1 MKILFVTDLYPIGE
15 ENIAKALFYFV
26 QEWQKQG
33 HEVEIVRSNFIL
45 NTLLRNRKIIEE
57 KIYYE
62 QNTKI
67 YNLNFHTP
75 FWFNVYNKLPKD
87 FSLKNYD
94 VIISHMPCGS
104 LMANKLLKRD
114 KIKYICGVHCSDIVV
129 LKDFKYLFF
138 KNKLS
143 KAYKNADKIAA
154 RSPILQS
161 EIEEII
167 PETKNKTFVAY
178 SGIKEEF
185 IEKDYEAKTFDKN
198 EIKISTVASLIKRK
212 NIDIILKALSM
223 LSINFHLTIMGDGK
237 ERKNLEKLTKKLSI
251 EKKVTFTGKIKREEV
266 ITNLKNSD
274 IFILLSD
281 NETFGLSYLEAMTSN
296 NIVIAKRNDGIDGII
311 KHEENGFLIDKTHN
325 ELKKCLEKIFTLED
339 CKIEQIRA
347 NSIETVKNLSMK
359 NSAENYIKNIQ

>member
-33 HEVEIVRSNFIL
+33 HEVEVIRSNFIL
-45 NTLLRNRKIIEE
+45 NTILRNRKIIEE
-57 KIYYE
+57 KIYFK

-94 VIISHMPCGS
+94 VIISHMPCGC
-104 LMANKLLKRD
+104 LMTNKLLKRD

-138 KNKLS
+138 KNELR

-154 RSPILQS
+154 RSPILQRK
-161 EIEEII
+161 IEEII
-167 PETKNKTFVAY
+167 PETKNKTFIAY
-178 SGIKEEF
+178 SGIKKEF
-185 IEKDYEAKTFDKN
+185 IEKDYVSKTLDKK

-212 NIDIILKALSM
+212 NIDIILKALSTI
-223 LSINFHLTIMGDGK
+223 SSNFHLTIMGDGK
-237 ERKNLEKLTKKLSI
+237 ERKNLEKLTRKLNI
-251 EKKVTFTGKIKREEV
+251 EKKVTFVGKIQREEV
-266 ITNLKNSD
+266 IKNLNKSN
-274 IFILLSD
+274 IFILVSD
-281 NETFGLSYLEAMTSN
+281 NETFGLSYLEAMATG
-296 NIVIAKRNDGIDGII
+296 NIIIAKENDGIDGII
-311 KHEENGFLIDKTHN
+311 KHKENGFLTKATVP
-325 ELKKCLEKIFTLED
+325 ELKKCLEKIFAMED

-347 NSIETVKNLSMK
+347 NSIETAKNLSMQ